1 MDMIRVL
8 IAEDHT
14 LVREE
19 TRDLLD
25 RQPDI
30 EVVAEAGDGA
40 SAVEQAIRLRPD
52 VALLDIRLPGMN
64 GIEATRRVREGAP
77 LTAVLILSA
86 YDDDDYVVRSLDAGA
101 RGYLLKTIR
110 SADLVDAIR
119 RVHRGETVLHPDIAQ
134 RISHLWLRRLDAAA
148 AVELSE
154 REQDLI
160 RLVARGLHNKEIAHE
175 LGVSVRTVE
184 GRVRMLLRRLS
195 VSSRTE
201 AVASAAARGWLR
213 DWLDEGE
220 R

>member
-1 MDMIRVL
+1 MDVIRVL

-30 EVVAEAGDGA
+30 EVVGEAGDGA
-40 SAVEQAIRLRPD
+40 SAVEQAVRLRPD
-52 VALLDIRLPGMN
+52 VALFDIRLPGVN
-64 GIEATRRVREGAP
+64 GIEATRQVGAGAP
-77 LTAVLILSA
+77 ATAVLILSA

-101 RGYLLKTIR
+101 RGYLLKTVH
-110 SADLVDAIR
+110 SADLVDAVR

-134 RISHLWLRRLDAAA
+134 KLSHLWLRRSDAAA
-148 AVELSE
+148 GVELSA
-154 REQDLI
+154 REQELI

-184 GRVRMLLRRLS
+184 GRVRMLLRRLN

-201 AVASAAARGWLR
+201 AVTSAAIRGWLMS
-213 DWLDEGE
+213 WLREDE